1 MIPKTV
7 ERAISIYTAMAKHPI
22 NTDTRANLS
31 RYLDLLFAGG
41 EADPHRLT
49 VHGLAYLR
57 SWDLKAARNS

>member
-1 MIPKTV
+1 MIPKAV
-7 ERAISIYTAMAKHPI
+7 ERAISIYAAMAKHPI
-22 NTDTRANLS
+22 NADARTNLS

-57 SWDLKAARNS
+57 SWDLKAARNA